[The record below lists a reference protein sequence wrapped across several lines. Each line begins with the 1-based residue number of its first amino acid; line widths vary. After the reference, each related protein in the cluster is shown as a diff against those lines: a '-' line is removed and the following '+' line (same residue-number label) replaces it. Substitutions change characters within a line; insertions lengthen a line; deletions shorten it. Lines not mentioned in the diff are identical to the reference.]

1 MDDYIAKI
9 KEPLTRQMYDEIMAG
24 NYEVLNVPDS
34 PLFMELYDQ
43 MRHNLL
49 RPKVIV
55 DYVREPYVCHNG
67 NVRITFDKELRT
79 VYILRIFSIRICIRF
94 GRLMRTS

>member
-1 MDDYIAKI
+1 MS
-9 KEPLTRQMYDEIMAG
+9 
-24 NYEVLNVPDS
+24 LNVPDS
-34 PLFMELYDQ
+34 PLFMELYNQ

-79 VYILRIFSIRICIRF
+79 GLHSTDIFDKDLHRF
-94 GRLMRTS
+94 ERLMRTSLFLK